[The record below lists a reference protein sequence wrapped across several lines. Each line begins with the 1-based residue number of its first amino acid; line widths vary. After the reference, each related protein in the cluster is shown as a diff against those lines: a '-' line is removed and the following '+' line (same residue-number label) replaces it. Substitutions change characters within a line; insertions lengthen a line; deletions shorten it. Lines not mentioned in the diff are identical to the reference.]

1 MVTTCPHGGY
11 KRRGRLSHLAS
22 CSLAPPRCPASESIS
37 SMKIVEGAWK
47 RAISKSNRTWCNG
60 TRWSLHGGRYMVV
73 TRWWWLQGGYT
84 ARTIFSESPL
94 HLEARVDEVSEKKE
108 VPHSVATAL
117 ASSVF
122 PVPGG
127 PNMSTPFHGL
137 RIPLK

>member
-1 MVTTCPHGGY
+1 MSAWWLY
-11 KRRGRLSHLAS
+11 RRGRLSHLAS

-47 RAISKSNRTWCNG
+47 RAISKSNRTCDQ
-60 TRWSLHGGRYMVV
+60 RDKVVV
-73 TRWWWLQGGYT
+73 TWWLRPRGDGYT

-117 ASSVF
+117 AKSVF